1 MASQEPPGKAPC
13 PGPTFSW
20 PREPEGILSNVFPVG
35 AHDAQIGVGGCLC
48 GHLKEKP
55 EIELPLHL
63 PWSCSPPVPG
73 GARRPWPP
81 VNLRRGSDC
90 SLLGPA
96 GLLGP
101 LFFREGLGE
110 GSRMLKVTA
119 TPEAGLAA
127 GRGGDPPLLSQAG
140 QLGPS
145 WAACLR
151 GEAGGGQSRQV
162 PSVIASGL
170 LKGIV

>member
-1 MASQEPPGKAPC
+1 MSLATCEPQKGLRLFPAGSSWPPGAC
-13 PGPTFSW
+13 
-20 PREPEGILSNVFPVG
+20 V
-35 AHDAQIGVGGCLC
+35 
-48 GHLKEKP
+48 
-55 EIELPLHL
+55 
-63 PWSCSPPVPG
+63 
-73 GARRPWPP
+73 
-81 VNLRRGSDC
+81 
-90 SLLGPA
+90 
-96 GLLGP
+96 
-101 LFFREGLGE
+101 FREGLGE
-110 GSRMLKVTA
+110 GSRMLTVTA